1 MDEKNNTEMRE
12 TMSNL
17 LLFVTIQVS
26 VLLGSYF
33 YFRHKYI
40 LLVQSVCNTLDN
52 IISGQD
58 TINDMYLETLSSKT
72 RAKLNT
78 IIKMTNMSREQAVMQ
93 KEEIQQIISDISH
106 QLKTP
111 VSNILMYSSTL
122 QEDGLSGQERHQ
134 FFQILQE
141 QTQKLEFLVQ
151 SLIKMSRLESHILIM
166 KREMSH
172 IFPVISKAVS
182 SILPSADKKKLEI
195 EVRCPQELSIF
206 FDPKWTEEAIFN
218 VLDNAVKYTPANG
231 RIVLNVEVLQFY
243 TRIKISDTGIGIH
256 PEHQCDVFKRFYRES
271 KVHKNPGT
279 GTGLYITREILE
291 RQDGY
296 ITVNSAPDKGST
308 FSIFLP
314 NKNIK

>member
-1 MDEKNNTEMRE
+1 MN
-12 TMSNL
+12 NL
-17 LLFVTIQVS
+17 LLFIIIQVS
-26 VLLGSYF
+26 ALLGSYF

-40 LLVQSVCNTLDN
+40 LLIQSVCNTLDN
-52 IISGQD
+52 IISGQNN
-58 TINDMYLETLSSKT
+58 INDMYLETLSSKT

-172 IFPVISKAVS
+172 LFPVISKAVS
-182 SILPSADKKKLEI
+182 SILPSADKKNWK
-195 EVRCPQELSIF
+195 
-206 FDPKWTEEAIFN
+206 
-218 VLDNAVKYTPANG
+218 
-231 RIVLNVEVLQFY
+231 
-243 TRIKISDTGIGIH
+243 
-256 PEHQCDVFKRFYRES
+256 
-271 KVHKNPGT
+271 
-279 GTGLYITREILE
+279 
-291 RQDGY
+291 
-296 ITVNSAPDKGST
+296 
-308 FSIFLP
+308 
-314 NKNIK
+314 

>member
-1 MDEKNNTEMRE
+1 MN
-12 TMSNL
+12 NL
-17 LLFVTIQVS
+17 LLFIIIQVS

-40 LLVQSVCNTLDN
+40 LLIQSVCNTLDN
-52 IISGQD
+52 IISGQNN
-58 TINDMYLETLSSKT
+58 INDMYLETLSSKT

-172 IFPVISKAVS
+172 LFPVISKAVS

>member
-1 MDEKNNTEMRE
+1 MN
-12 TMSNL
+12 NL
-17 LLFVTIQVS
+17 LLFIIIQVS
-26 VLLGSYF
+26 ALLGSYF

-40 LLVQSVCNTLDN
+40 LLIQSVCNTLDN
-52 IISGQD
+52 IISGQNN
-58 TINDMYLETLSSKT
+58 INDMYLETLSSKT
-72 RAKLNT
+72 SAKLNT

-172 IFPVISKAVS
+172 LFPVISKAVS

>member
-1 MDEKNNTEMRE
+1 MN
-12 TMSNL
+12 NL
-17 LLFVTIQVS
+17 LLFIIIQVS
-26 VLLGSYF
+26 ALLGSYF

-40 LLVQSVCNTLDN
+40 LLIQSVCNTLDN
-52 IISGQD
+52 IISGQNN
-58 TINDMYLETLSSKT
+58 INDMYLETLSSKT

-172 IFPVISKAVS
+172 LFPVISKAVS

-206 FDPKWTEEAIFN
+206 LTQSGQK
-218 VLDNAVKYTPANG
+218 K
-231 RIVLNVEVLQFY
+231 
-243 TRIKISDTGIGIH
+243 
-256 PEHQCDVFKRFYRES
+256 
-271 KVHKNPGT
+271 
-279 GTGLYITREILE
+279 LYLMYWIT
-291 RQDGY
+291 Q
-296 ITVNSAPDKGST
+296 
-308 FSIFLP
+308 
-314 NKNIK
+314 

>member
-1 MDEKNNTEMRE
+1 
-12 TMSNL
+12 
-17 LLFVTIQVS
+17 
-26 VLLGSYF
+26 
-33 YFRHKYI
+33 
-40 LLVQSVCNTLDN
+40 
-52 IISGQD
+52 
-58 TINDMYLETLSSKT
+58 MYLETLSSKT

-172 IFPVISKAVS
+172 LFPVISKAVS